1 MRKMSSHI
9 VVCLLF
15 CFTLNAFAQN
25 KCVIPPIPPTKRV
38 RVNATSTTGVQQLKL
53 YADGVKAMKLRPAT
67 DPTSW
72 TYQAAMHGTYTT
84 PAKPLWNTCQHGNYF
99 FLSWHRMYLYFFER
113 IVRAASNPKFNL
125 PYWDYDNPT
134 SATDPKLQLPPQF
147 RDPTNP
153 LYVPPPDRDA
163 TMDAGGFLPVGD
175 VPTNYSMSRMQFT
188 CGATNWASSFGG
200 KQVPAPVHFASGF
213 GALESLPHNAVH
225 DDVGGGG
232 WMSDPNTA
240 AQDPIFWLHHANIDR
255 LWDSWETLDSGR
267 SNNWDALW
275 LSQKFYFFDEHGK
288 QCYLT
293 GKDVIHDA
301 TQLGYVYQ
309 SVKVPMPPNKVTCP
323 PKRTPLFQPRILAE
337 FAPSGRVALGAA
349 PSTVEVPLKEVTPPA
364 PPKKGVAAAP
374 TTGKRVI
381 MTLEDIQFDK
391 SPGMG
396 YEVYL
401 NLPAGQE
408 PSIKSPSYVGTIHFF
423 GLKHSRDESHEAT
436 LQFDIT
442 DTVAALRK
450 QNLWQGQAKVTTV
463 PRGPTPKE
471 GPAPQA
477 RGGASIGKVVIVE
490 Q

>member
-1 MRKMSSHI
+1 MRKTSGHI
-9 VVCLLF
+9 VVCLILSF
-15 CFTLNAFAQN
+15 SFAAFAQN
-25 KCVIPPIPPTKRV
+25 KCVVKPSLKPRV
-38 RVNATSTTGVQQLKL
+38 RVNATSTAGVQQLKW
-53 YADGVKAMKLRPAT
+53 YADGVKAMQARPAT

-84 PAKPLWNTCQHGNYF
+84 PAKPLWNTCEHGNYF

-113 IVRAASNPKFNL
+113 MVRAASNPGFNL
-125 PYWDYDNPT
+125 PYWDYDNPA
-134 SATDPKLQLPPQF
+134 SATDPKLQLPAPF
-147 RDPTNP
+147 RDHTNP
-153 LYVPPPDRDA
+153 LYVAPPDRDA

-175 VPTNYSMSRMQFT
+175 VPTDYSMSRMSFT

-255 LWDSWETLDSGR
+255 LWDSCEKLDSGR
-267 SNNWDALW
+267 ANNWDALW
-275 LSQKFYFFDEHGK
+275 LSQKFYFYDEHGK

-293 GKDVIHDA
+293 GNDVIHDA
-301 TQLGYVYQ
+301 TQLGYRYQ
-309 SVKVPMPPNKVTCP
+309 SVTVPVPARKVTCP
-323 PKRTPLFQPRILAE
+323 AKRIGAQGPTVLAE

-349 PSTVEVPLKEVTPPA
+349 PSTVEVPLKVA
-364 PPKKGVAAAP
+364 PPPPTKKTAAP
-374 TTGKRVI
+374 TTTVPKRVI
-381 MTLEDIQFDK
+381 MTLDDIQFDK

-408 PSIKSPSYVGTIHFF
+408 PDIKSPSYVGTIHFF
-423 GLKHSRDESHEAT
+423 GLKHSRDESHEAQ

-442 DTVAALRK
+442 NTVAALRQK
-450 QNLWQGQAKVTTV
+450 NLWQGQAKVTLV

-471 GPAPQA
+471 GPAPQP
-477 RGGASIGKVVIVE
+477 RGGATIGKVLITE